1 MDIIK
6 WNDEL
11 SVGVVEMDR
20 QHKKLIGMI
29 NQLIQEQRVLSE
41 PETIAGLLTD
51 MTEYAREHFR
61 AEEYLM
67 SEYGYE
73 FKDKQ
78 VAQHNAFIDKT
89 MRFCAA
95 DMGVNILSRALLEY
109 LSSWLVNHILKEDM
123 QYKAYFIAKGIE

>member
-1 MDIIK
+1 MEIIE
-6 WNDEL
+6 WSDEL
-11 SVGVVEMDR
+11 SVGVTEMDM

-29 NQLIQEQRVLSE
+29 NQLIQEQHVLSE
-41 PETIAGLLTD
+41 PETIAGLLTG

-73 FKDKQ
+73 FKDRQ

-89 MRFCAA
+89 MTFCSAE
-95 DMGVNILSRALLEY
+95 MGVNILSKALLEY

-123 QYKAYFIAKGIE
+123 QYKAYLTAKGVE